1 MSSLRSGR
9 SPQSLH
15 LPSHQHESSLQA
27 SVPPKPGSEPC
38 QSPAKQR
45 TPSAGHPQRLL
56 DLIPTRIDHLWSWH
70 TTGNRVHRLPGKWIR
85 ALLSKKHECPAW
97 SWSRFTGTAPR
108 LSGLRGLDVRNAG
121 AGQRRSHKNQ
131 VAISGCSLLQLL
143 ICFNKHFLALP
154 GWKPGSRRSVPDS

>member
-1 MSSLRSGR
+1 MSSPRSGR

-85 ALLSKKHECPAW
+85 ALLSKKRVPCLVLVSLYRHSPTAM
-97 SWSRFTGTAPR
+97 RAPR
-108 LSGLRGLDVRNAG
+108 VRREKRRGWAAKEPQKSGSNFRVLAPS
-121 AGQRRSHKNQ
+121 ASH
-131 VAISGCSLLQLL
+131 LL
-143 ICFNKHFLALP
+143 
-154 GWKPGSRRSVPDS
+154 